1 MWFGAHLPG
10 LPWGKAALIR
20 ILGSLLVAAACFAVA
35 MARVDDPVARGRG
48 LAWFAAAHF
57 VVFLTMALQRRAIL
71 GAWLS
76 QWVVLFPM
84 TAANIFFYAWWQARL
99 DERGMPGARLP
110 LFGNSASS
118 STQQLRSA
126 YEQQIREAA
135 GQEERHRLA
144 RDLHDAIKQEI
155 FVVQTAAA
163 TVEARFDNDPEGA
176 RSALEQV
183 RAAAREAMAE
193 MEAMLDQLRAAP
205 LETTGLVEALRKQC
219 EALGFRTGA
228 RVEFQLGTLPPNE
241 ELAPGAQQAIFRAAQ
256 EALANAGRHARAA
269 NVEVSLDAVGPKLEL
284 TVRDDGSGFDTN
296 QRASGMGIRN
306 MRERAARIRGR
317 IRNCQHAG
325 WRHHGPFLGSCRE
338 CRIRGLPETDLVQR
352 RAHGYLRRARHL
364 APGPRAAAGG
374 RDVHSVVGPGRE
386 RLPPHTR
393 APGDLSMSKTTIAI
407 VDDHRVVA
415 RSLKAYL
422 ESFEDLEVIGI
433 AASGE
438 ELLEH
443 LREWHPQIV
452 LQDLLLAG
460 GIDGVET
467 TRRITAAS
475 PTVRVIA
482 LTASTDEARMMGVL
496 RAGAVGYVRKDA
508 EPEVLL
514 AAVRAVAR
522 GKTYIDPTIARA
534 VSTPPI
540 RTRS

>member
-1 MWFGAHLPG
+1 MAATRRLDTLDTRMVFCVYAVLAGLAGVLLIGWGPMWLGAHLPG

-20 ILGSLLVAAACFAVA
+20 IAGSLLVAAACFAVA

-57 VVFLTMALQRRAIL
+57 MVGTMVQIQR
-71 GAWLS
+71 S
-76 QWVVLFPM
+76 VVLRPWLPPWAEWVPM
-84 TAANIFFYAWWQARL
+84 LAAFTFFYAWWQVRL
-99 DERGMPGARLP
+99 DEGWMPGSRLA

-118 STQQLRSA
+118 STQRLRSA

-135 GQEERHRLA
+135 GREERHRLA

-205 LETTGLVEALRKQC
+205 LEITGLVEALRKQC

-269 NVEVSLDAVGPKLEL
+269 NVKVSLDAVGPKLEL

-306 MRERAARIRGR
+306 MRERAAEYGGEFEIDSMPGRGTTVRFSIPVASVAFQDFRKRIWFF
-317 IRNCQHAG
+317 C
-325 WRHHGPFLGSCRE
+325 
-338 CRIRGLPETDLVQR
+338 GLMVIGTGFAIWCP
-352 RAHGYLRRARHL
+352 
-364 APGPRAAAGG
+364 APAPIIWAAI
-374 RDVHSVVGPGRE
+374 SVVGLASAVSGYR
-386 RLPPHTR
+386 RTR
-393 APGDLSMSKTTIAI
+393 A
-407 VDDHRVVA
+407 R
-415 RSLKAYL
+415 
-422 ESFEDLEVIGI
+422 
-433 AASGE
+433 
-438 ELLEH
+438 
-443 LREWHPQIV
+443 RE
-452 LQDLLLAG
+452 
-460 GIDGVET
+460 
-467 TRRITAAS
+467 
-475 PTVRVIA
+475 
-482 LTASTDEARMMGVL
+482 
-496 RAGAVGYVRKDA
+496 
-508 EPEVLL
+508 
-514 AAVRAVAR
+514 
-522 GKTYIDPTIARA
+522 IAR
-534 VSTPPI
+534 
-540 RTRS
+540 

>member
-1 MWFGAHLPG
+1 MAATRRLDALDTRMVFWVYAVLAGLAGVLLIAWGPMWLGAHLPG

-20 ILGSLLVAAACFAVA
+20 IVGSLLVAAACVAVG
-35 MARVDDPVARGRG
+35 MTRVDEPLARRQVLG
-48 LAWFAAAHF
+48 WFAAGHAI
-57 VVFLTMALQRRAIL
+57 VGLMVQIQRSAVLRPWLPEWVEAVPMLAAL
-71 GAWLS
+71 
-76 QWVVLFPM
+76 
-84 TAANIFFYAWWQARL
+84 IFYYAWMQARR
-99 DERGMPGARLP
+99 DEGFIPGTRLT

-269 NVEVSLDAVGPKLEL
+269 NVKVSLDAVGPKLEL

-296 QRASGMGIRN
+296 QRASGMGLRN
-306 MRERAARIRGR
+306 MRERAAECGGEFEIDSMPGGGTTVRFWVPVASVAFKDYRTQIWFCALLTV
-317 IRNCQHAG
+317 ICTAFTI
-325 WRHHGPFLGSCRE
+325 WRWSLGLLIVAAMS
-338 CRIRGLPETDLVQR
+338 IVGLASAVSGYR
-352 RAHGYLRRARHL
+352 RTRAR
-364 APGPRAAAGG
+364 
-374 RDVHSVVGPGRE
+374 RE
-386 RLPPHTR
+386 ISR
-393 APGDLSMSKTTIAI
+393 
-407 VDDHRVVA
+407 
-415 RSLKAYL
+415 
-422 ESFEDLEVIGI
+422 
-433 AASGE
+433 
-438 ELLEH
+438 
-443 LREWHPQIV
+443 
-452 LQDLLLAG
+452 
-460 GIDGVET
+460 
-467 TRRITAAS
+467 
-475 PTVRVIA
+475 
-482 LTASTDEARMMGVL
+482 
-496 RAGAVGYVRKDA
+496 
-508 EPEVLL
+508 
-514 AAVRAVAR
+514 
-522 GKTYIDPTIARA
+522 
-534 VSTPPI
+534 
-540 RTRS
+540 